1 MPYLNP
7 KQRSRS
13 SLKEVGDL
21 NFRIHELIEIYLKG
35 KDAIKYE
42 EYNSVVGVLESV
54 KLEFYRR
61 AVAAYEDNKIVDN
74 GDISLY
80 TDKDE

>member
-1 MPYLNP
+1 MPYLKP
-7 KQRSRS
+7 KQRSKS
-13 SLKEVGDL
+13 SLKEAGDL
-21 NFRIHELIEIYLKG
+21 NFRIHELIEIYLNG
-35 KDAIKYE
+35 KDAVKYE

-61 AVAAYEDNKIVDN
+61 AVAAYEDNKIVEN

>member
-1 MPYLNP
+1 MPYLKP
-7 KQRSRS
+7 KQRSKS
-13 SLKEVGDL
+13 SLKDVGDL
-21 NFRIHELIEIYLKG
+21 NFRIHELIEIYLSG

-42 EYNSVVGVLESV
+42 EYNSVIGVLESV

-61 AVAAYEDNKIVDN
+61 AVSPYEDAKLVEN

-80 TDKDE
+80 TTEDE

>member
-21 NFRIHELIEIYLKG
+21 NFRIHELIEIYLND

-42 EYNSVVGVLESV
+42 KYNSVVGVLESV

-61 AVAAYEDNKIVDN
+61 AVAAYEDNKIVEN

-80 TDKDE
+80 TNKDE

>member
-1 MPYLNP
+1 MPYLKP
-7 KQRSRS
+7 KQRSKS
-13 SLKEVGDL
+13 SLKEAGDL
-21 NFRIHELIEIYLKG
+21 NFRIHELIEIYLSS
-35 KDAIKYE
+35 KDTIKYE

-61 AVAAYEDNKIVDN
+61 AVAAYEDDKIVEN

-80 TDKDE
+80 TTNDE

>member
-1 MPYLNP
+1 MPYINEKDRQKSGLTH
-7 KQRSRS
+7 
-13 SLKEVGDL
+13 EGDL
-21 NFRIHELIEIYLKG
+21 NYRIHELIEIYLND

-42 EYNSVVGVLESV
+42 KYNSVVGVLESV

-61 AVAAYEDNKIVDN
+61 AVAAYEDNKIVEN

-80 TDKDE
+80 TNKDE

>member
-1 MPYLNP
+1 MPYLKP
-7 KQRSRS
+7 RQRSKS
-13 SLKEVGDL
+13 SLKDAGDL
-21 NFRIHELIEIYLKG
+21 NFRIHELIHIYLSG

-42 EYNSVVGVLESV
+42 EYNSVIGVLESV

-61 AVAAYEDNKIVDN
+61 AVSPYEDAKLVEN

-80 TDKDE
+80 TNKDE

>member
-1 MPYLNP
+1 M
-7 KQRSRS
+7 
-13 SLKEVGDL
+13 V
-21 NFRIHELIEIYLKG
+21 
-35 KDAIKYE
+35 KYE

-61 AVAAYEDNKIVDN
+61 AVAAYEDNKIVEN

>member
-1 MPYLNP
+1 MPYLKP
-7 KQRSRS
+7 KQRSKS
-13 SLKEVGDL
+13 SLKEAGDL
-21 NFRIHELIEIYLKG
+21 NFRIHELIEIYLNG
-35 KDAIKYE
+35 KDVVKYE

-61 AVAAYEDNKIVDN
+61 AVAAYEDNKIVEN

>member
-1 MPYLNP
+1 
-7 KQRSRS
+7 
-13 SLKEVGDL
+13 
-21 NFRIHELIEIYLKG
+21 
-35 KDAIKYE
+35 
-42 EYNSVVGVLESV
+42 VLESV

-61 AVAAYEDNKIVDN
+61 AVAAYEDNKIVEN

>member
-1 MPYLNP
+1 MPYLKL
-7 KQRSRS
+7 KQRSKS
-13 SLKEVGDL
+13 SLKEAGDL
-21 NFRIHELIEIYLKG
+21 NFRIHELIEIYLNG
-35 KDAIKYE
+35 KDVVKYE

-61 AVAAYEDNKIVDN
+61 AVAAYEDNKIVEN

-80 TDKDE
+80 NH